1 MLKKKAPAL
10 AILASFLT
18 APDSMQGMAIN
29 PRFSTLI
36 AEEVIN
42 IRENWLHEMHL
53 MPE

>member
-10 AILASFLT
+10 AILASFVI
-18 APDSMQGMAIN
+18 APDSMQGMAII

-36 AEEVIN
+36 AKAVIN
-42 IRENWLHEMHL
+42 IRQNWLHEMHL